1 MTNKESAYA
10 AQIFQRQCAGVKMT
24 AYERTALQ
32 GLLERMD
39 EAERTGCIAAIIRI
53 MLEGEQVA
61 RR

>member
-32 GLLERMD
+32 GLLDRMD
-39 EAERTGCIAAIIRI
+39 APERTGAIGAIIRI
-53 MLEGEQVA
+53 MLEGD
-61 RR
+61 